1 MVAALAPPPRA
12 DLEELFL
19 DWPGARDLAD
29 RGFEI
34 GSHSSHHAIL
44 SEEPPE
50 AQMADLAESRAAL
63 EQGLGV
69 PVTSVAY
76 PNGGRLDYDGATL
89 AAAEAAGYESGIT
102 TRKGLTGRRTPRFEV
117 RRVVVY
123 PERGTRVLR
132 TLADVALKRARRGL
146 RGLRVPP
153 MAVVATGSQ

>member
-1 MVAALAPPPRA
+1 
-12 DLEELFL
+12 
-19 DWPGARDLAD
+19 
-29 RGFEI
+29 
-34 GSHSSHHAIL
+34 
-44 SEEPPE
+44 
-50 AQMADLAESRAAL
+50 MADLAESRAAL

-102 TRKGLTGRRTPRFEV
+102 TRRAPARTPPFEV

-132 TLADVALKRARRGL
+132 TLADVAWKRARRGL
-146 RGLRVPP
+146 SGVRVPS
-153 MAVVATGSQ
+153 MAVAATGSQ